1 MNILYEGFYGNAG
14 VQFFG
19 WVLIIIGILFFI
31 GSIICLL
38 TSIEDFGE
46 LSICLLG
53 LASMIVLSGL
63 AVKTDWRYPVIKA
76 TINEKVSWQEIND
89 KYELINQQDQ
99 IYTFKVKNMTNQEW
113 ENHLK
118 EKENK

>member
-14 VQFFG
+14 FQFFG

-31 GSIICLL
+31 GSIICSL
-38 TSIEDFGE
+38 TSIENFGE

-53 LASMIVLSGL
+53 LAAVMAILGL
-63 AVKTDWRYPVIKA
+63 AIQTDRRYPVIKA
-76 TINEKVSWQEIND
+76 TINEEVSWQEIHN

-118 EKENK
+118 EKEDK

>member
-19 WVLIIIGILFFI
+19 WVLIILGILFFI

-53 LASMIVLSGL
+53 ITSMMVLSGL
-63 AVKTDWRYPVIKA
+63 AIKTDWRYPVIKA
-76 TINEKVSWQEIND
+76 TINEEVSWQEIND

-118 EKENK
+118 EKEDK